1 MRFAERSRYG
11 VLLALVGAG
20 ILGCATPT
28 PSGTATAPPAAAMPS
43 TKGRDATTGALSAT
57 RPTGAAPA
65 GAAVAAQPARAPEPV
80 VPPAA
85 QRAFDD
91 ARRALRA
98 GRIEEAQ
105 RGFEALAQTN
115 PELGGVHANL
125 GLIHRQAGR
134 LVQAVAA
141 LEQAVKAS
149 PAQPQYWNQLGI
161 ARRMHGQFVP
171 AREAYEKA
179 IALDPGY
186 AAPVLNLGILSDLY
200 LGDGRRAL
208 ELYGRYLVLSPGGDA
223 TVDKWVMDLKNRKVD
238 GIVLGRKERP

>member
-1 MRFAERSRYG
+1 MRFAELSTYG
-11 VLLALVGAG
+11 ALLALAG
-20 ILGCATPT
+20 SGLLGCASSPSSGIMTP
-28 PSGTATAPPAAAMPS
+28 PPAVV
-43 TKGRDATTGALSAT
+43 
-57 RPTGAAPA
+57 AAPSINE
-65 GAAVAAQPARAPEPV
+65 GNAANRVLPPPVGSSVAVQPARVTESAVAPTI
-80 VPPAA
+80 

-98 GRIEEAQ
+98 GRVEEAQ
-105 RGFEALAQTN
+105 RGFEALTLEY
-115 PELGGVHANL
+115 PELGGAHANL

-141 LEQAVKAS
+141 LEQAVKVG

-161 ARRMHGQFVP
+161 ARRMNGQFVS
-171 AREAYEKA
+171 ARDAYEKA

-186 AAPVLNLGILSDLY
+186 AAPVLNLGILNDLY

-208 ELYGRYLVLSPGGDA
+208 ELYGRYLALSPGGDA

-238 GIVLGRKERP
+238 GIVLGHREKP